1 MKKILL
7 IILAVLVCISLLV
20 VALYFAWRVAYQIWG
35 GTGGL
40 EAVIVS
46 VDGNEITAKVTY
58 DDASFLSPKLPDQ
71 IVFDADRCEGT
82 GLKAG
87 DKISGI
93 YLKGTID
100 GNNVCV
106 VSVGVITD

>member
-35 GTGGL
+35 GTGEL

-46 VDGNEITAKVTY
+46 VDGNEITAKVT
-58 DDASFLSPKLPDQ
+58 
-71 IVFDADRCEGT
+71 
-82 GLKAG
+82 
-87 DKISGI
+87 
-93 YLKGTID
+93 
-100 GNNVCV
+100 
-106 VSVGVITD
+106 